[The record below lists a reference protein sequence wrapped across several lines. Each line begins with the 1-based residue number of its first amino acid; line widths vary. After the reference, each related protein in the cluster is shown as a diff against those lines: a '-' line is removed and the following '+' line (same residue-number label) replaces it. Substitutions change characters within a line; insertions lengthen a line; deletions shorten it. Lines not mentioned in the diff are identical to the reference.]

1 MNKRKLFPDNQ
12 NEIKFD
18 NKLISFFDESK
29 NGSIR
34 MIKVV
39 INENKTLELNSCKM
53 VKTESAQATWMSE
66 YDAIVLESVDL
77 NNPCFLFYRLDEKNI
92 LDNEYKWIF
101 IAWSPCSVSNKHR
114 TIYALTKS
122 SLLQKFSGHIKRK
135 IFATDLQE
143 LSLETYLAYQ
153 AMPAPLNEFEKKMIE
168 LEENEQQARTEKS
181 DQEIV
186 INPEKFRL
194 LPTLPI
200 DPLAL
205 TQLDLFKQEK
215 NAYLRFYIDLTS
227 EKIFIEKVINCFN
240 VNLIQNEIPL
250 DKSRFHLFRF
260 NHHLNSKSFKS
271 NIFIYSIPDALKNVK
286 ERMIYSS
293 CKNELLS
300 HFKVNTGLQIAK
312 GKVLI

>member
-1 MNKRKLFPDNQ
+1 M
-12 NEIKFD
+12 
-18 NKLISFFDESK
+18 
-29 NGSIR
+29 
-34 MIKVV
+34 
-39 INENKTLELNSCKM
+39 
-53 VKTESAQATWMSE
+53 
-66 YDAIVLESVDL
+66 
-77 NNPCFLFYRLDEKNI
+77 
-92 LDNEYKWIF
+92 
-101 IAWSPCSVSNKHR
+101 
-114 TIYALTKS
+114 
-122 SLLQKFSGHIKRK
+122 
-135 IFATDLQE
+135 
-143 LSLETYLAYQ
+143 
-153 AMPAPLNEFEKKMIE
+153 
-168 LEENEQQARTEKS
+168 
-181 DQEIV
+181 
-186 INPEKFRL
+186 
-194 LPTLPI
+194 PI

-312 GKVLI
+312 GKVFF